1 MTPLSRTLMAVAVLA
16 LVLAVP
22 AGAYLKLGTRVGNR
36 TESLRWRQFP
46 IRYFVTDASAAGVTA
61 QQFQAAVTRAFGTWH
76 AVDNTET
83 SSTFVGFVQARPFV
97 EDGANVIGYMSQPG
111 QDRTLAATTFTVD
124 ETDGRILESDIY
136 FNTIFPWSTAEAGG
150 TDRYDVESIALHE
163 IGHLLGL
170 SHSALG
176 ETELIGGG
184 RRVIAAE
191 AVMFPIAFTRGNIA
205 DRTLKADDIAGI
217 SDVYGTTTFS
227 REFGSVSGR
236 VTKGGRGVQGAHV
249 VAFNPRTGKLVGG
262 FTLNESGNFVIAGL
276 EPGPH
281 VLRAEPL
288 DDGDANSFFDD
299 DFDVDVDF
307 KVAFYERV
315 VAVPSGGGARDI
327 EIKVIAK

>member
-1 MTPLSRTLMAVAVLA
+1 MKRRSRALAITVIA
-16 LVLAVP
+16 LVMAVP

-46 IRYFVTDASAAGVTA
+46 IRYFITDAGVTGVSS
-61 QQFQAAVTRAFGTWH
+61 QQFQAAVTRAFSTWH
-76 AVDNTET
+76 AVDTIET

-97 EDGANVIGYMSQPG
+97 EDGANVIGYLSRPG
-111 QDRTLAATTFTVD
+111 QDRTLAATTFTID
-124 ETDGRILESDIY
+124 ETDGRILESDIF

-163 IGHLLGL
+163 VGHLLGL

-176 ETELIGGG
+176 ETELIAGG

-205 DRTLKADDIAGI
+205 DRSLKADDIAGI
-217 SDVYGTTTFS
+217 SDIYGTTTFS
-227 REFGSVSGR
+227 RTFGSISGR
-236 VTKGGRGVQGAHV
+236 VTKSGQGVQGAHV
-249 VAFNPRTGKLVGG
+249 VAFNARTGKLVGG
-262 FTLNESGNFVIAGL
+262 FTLNASGDFVIAGL

-288 DDGDANSFFDD
+288 DDGDVNSFFDD

-307 KVAFYERV
+307 RVTFHERV
-315 VAVPSGGGARDI
+315 VAVPRGGGARDV
-327 EIKVIAK
+327 EIKVTAK